1 MKKTI
6 TINISGLVF
15 NIEEDAYTSLKS
27 YLENI
32 GNKFNNLGERQE
44 IIEDIEGRIAELFN

>member
-32 GNKFNNLGERQE
+32 GNKFNNLGERQK